1 VEAYAAQADRVE
13 GLLTRAAE
21 AALAEWVA
29 ARTVDDVLLNGK
41 TEMREGLA
49 PLTQRRLDAYG
60 LGVQVHGVQVT
71 LIAPP
76 DDVRAA
82 FENVAR
88 EQARIA
94 TLVTRAAQTAES
106 NRLAALGVVYRLE
119 QDTRAYAVKAER
131 QAQSEADAFLL
142 RLGQY
147 RAAGERGPAYLMQI
161 WLEERNAIFARLQAD
176 RRIAPLDHHLG
187 PDGLDLTIMPQK

>member
-1 VEAYAAQADRVE
+1 GRALPEKPGPGLFVGLPWGLDRVQRVPVDRVQAVEVGFVADDPDGLTMPAGQLLTGDHNLVNVRVTVQYKVRPEEVEAYAAQADRVA

-29 ARTVDDVLLNGK
+29 ARTIDDVLLNGK

-60 LGVQVHGVQVT
+60 LGVQVHGVQVA

-82 FENVAR
+82 FE
-88 EQARIA
+88 
-94 TLVTRAAQTAES
+94 
-106 NRLAALGVVYRLE
+106 
-119 QDTRAYAVKAER
+119 
-131 QAQSEADAFLL
+131 
-142 RLGQY
+142 
-147 RAAGERGPAYLMQI
+147 
-161 WLEERNAIFARLQAD
+161 
-176 RRIAPLDHHLG
+176 
-187 PDGLDLTIMPQK
+187 